1 MATRPRPGWAEAAEA
16 PLPHK
21 LALSSRSYRRSLHQ
35 QQQSKDELDRGTA
48 SCHGAP
54 LPVKRGRESLGTA
67 PLAHARD
74 EAPLG
79 HGRDQGRYEGG
90 RQNKHTRGAGMLAPT
105 QQAHGGSDA
114 KIRHGQVCYSSGG
127 CISAPLEYLVEP
139 DGVLMQEGQLLMPMS
154 ISQVFDST
162 YIGEDGSGA
171 KIIVK
176 ARILVVGDQLELQE
190 LE

>member
-1 MATRPRPGWAEAAEA
+1 MMAKLGVLQKLVTAGLVVVMALALLPVVTVAEEA
-16 PLPHK
+16 PK
-21 LALSSRSYRRSLHQ
+21 KTS
-35 QQQSKDELDRGTA
+35 ELKVSD
-48 SCHGAP
+48 
-54 LPVKRGRESLGTA
+54 VKFEEVGRFGQFT
-67 PLAHARD
+67 
-74 EAPLG
+74 
-79 HGRDQGRYEGG
+79 Y
-90 RQNKHTRGAGMLAPT
+90 TREFHD
-105 QQAHGGSDA
+105 HGGSDA

-139 DGVLMQEGQLLMPMS
+139 DGVLMQEGQLLMPVS
-154 ISQVFDST
+154 ISQVFDFT

>member
-1 MATRPRPGWAEAAEA
+1 MAKLGVLQKLVTAELVVVMALALLPVVTVAEEA
-16 PLPHK
+16 PK
-21 LALSSRSYRRSLHQ
+21 KTS
-35 QQQSKDELDRGTA
+35 ELKVSD
-48 SCHGAP
+48 
-54 LPVKRGRESLGTA
+54 VKFEEVGRFGQFT
-67 PLAHARD
+67 
-74 EAPLG
+74 
-79 HGRDQGRYEGG
+79 Y
-90 RQNKHTRGAGMLAPT
+90 TREFHD
-105 QQAHGGSDA
+105 HGGSGA

-139 DGVLMQEGQLLMPMS
+139 DGVLMQEGQLLMPVS

>member
-1 MATRPRPGWAEAAEA
+1 MAKLGVLQKLVTAGLFVAMALALLPVVTVAEEA
-16 PLPHK
+16 PK
-21 LALSSRSYRRSLHQ
+21 
-35 QQQSKDELDRGTA
+35 KTIELKA
-48 SCHGAP
+48 SD
-54 LPVKRGRESLGTA
+54 VKFEEVGRFGQFT
-67 PLAHARD
+67 
-74 EAPLG
+74 
-79 HGRDQGRYEGG
+79 Y
-90 RQNKHTRGAGMLAPT
+90 TREFHD
-105 QQAHGGSDA
+105 HGGSGA
-114 KIRHGQVCYSSGG
+114 KIRHGQICYSSGG

>member
-1 MATRPRPGWAEAAEA
+1 MMAKLGVLQKLVTAGLVVVMALALLPVVTVAEEA
-16 PLPHK
+16 PK
-21 LALSSRSYRRSLHQ
+21 KTS
-35 QQQSKDELDRGTA
+35 ELKVSD
-48 SCHGAP
+48 
-54 LPVKRGRESLGTA
+54 VKFEEVGRFGQFT
-67 PLAHARD
+67 
-74 EAPLG
+74 
-79 HGRDQGRYEGG
+79 Y
-90 RQNKHTRGAGMLAPT
+90 TREFHD
-105 QQAHGGSDA
+105 HGGSDA

-176 ARILVVGDQLELQE
+176 TRILVVGDQLELQE

>member
-1 MATRPRPGWAEAAEA
+1 LALLPVVTVAEEA
-16 PLPHK
+16 PK
-21 LALSSRSYRRSLHQ
+21 
-35 QQQSKDELDRGTA
+35 KTIELKVSD
-48 SCHGAP
+48 
-54 LPVKRGRESLGTA
+54 VKFEEVGRFGQFT
-67 PLAHARD
+67 
-74 EAPLG
+74 
-79 HGRDQGRYEGG
+79 Y
-90 RQNKHTRGAGMLAPT
+90 TREFHD
-105 QQAHGGSDA
+105 HGGSGA

>member
-1 MATRPRPGWAEAAEA
+1 MAKLGVLQKLATAGLAVVMALALLPVVAVAEEA
-16 PLPHK
+16 PK
-21 LALSSRSYRRSLHQ
+21 
-35 QQQSKDELDRGTA
+35 KTIELKVSD
-48 SCHGAP
+48 
-54 LPVKRGRESLGTA
+54 VKFEEVGRFGQFT
-67 PLAHARD
+67 
-74 EAPLG
+74 
-79 HGRDQGRYEGG
+79 Y
-90 RQNKHTRGAGMLAPT
+90 TREFHD
-105 QQAHGGSDA
+105 HGGSGA

-154 ISQVFDST
+154 ISQVFDFT